1 MLALNVTG
9 VISITKALL
18 PHFLQRGAGQIMVTS
33 SVAGKVGSTISASY
47 SASKHAIQGYFNALR
62 SEVGFRGISVHLA
75 CPGPVATPIQE
86 HAFAE
91 TAGAKVDT
99 SKPDTTKRMTAARC
113 AHLMAVQLHHGV
125 YEAWM
130 APQPIL
136 LFTALGQYM
145 PTLFTS
151 LQTLWYGPARV
162 KAFRSG
168 DMGYSAVNS

>member
-1 MLALNVTG
+1 
-9 VISITKALL
+9 
-18 PHFLQRGAGQIMVTS
+18 
-33 SVAGKVGSTISASY
+33 
-47 SASKHAIQGYFNALR
+47 
-62 SEVGFRGISVHLA
+62 
-75 CPGPVATPIQE
+75 
-86 HAFAE
+86 
-91 TAGAKVDT
+91 
-99 SKPDTTKRMTAARC
+99 
-113 AHLMAVQLHHGV
+113 MAVQLHHGV

-168 DMGYSAVNS
+168 DMGYSAVNSASGAFAGILSAILGKSPKPKAD